1 MDVETKK
8 EKKQQNQKA
17 RRDPIPQEV
26 YQEASRITKNLFRLP
41 AKPRK

>member
-8 EKKQQNQKA
+8 EKKQQKA

-26 YQEASRITKNLFRLP
+26 YQEASRIAKNLFRIP